1 VAAAREHDY
10 HEGVAVVVVPDLG
23 AEIGLEFPSLYSG
36 RRMYSEDEAPRI
48 AIDDIPSRVK
58 GALQS
63 ILERVALDER
73 VAITAGSRGVANM
86 PLILRACGEAIRD
99 AGGDPFVMPA
109 MGSHGG
115 ATADGQ
121 RDLLAGYGITRESV
135 GMPIVSSMDVQQVGC
150 IGDVPVF
157 MSTTALEADHVLL
170 VNRVKPHTDFHG
182 PIESGLAKVC
192 AIGLGKQRGAQTI
205 HGYGTRG
212 LVELMPLAARCIIEK
227 TGKVLGGLAIVE
239 NPRDET
245 ADLVFVEP
253 EGIGAEAEHS
263 LLERAAS
270 LMGAL
275 PFDALDVLIVDEM
288 GKNIS
293 GTGMDTNVIGRM
305 FVPGVPEEPRPSITA
320 LVVLDLTG
328 ESHGNAVG
336 LGLADFTTEAFVKK
350 IDWHATYTNGY
361 TSGTGGLLRSRL
373 PTVLPNDRAAIA
385 TAMRMCGQPDPARLR
400 LARIKNTLQVAEVQ
414 FTTSLLE
421 EAGQAGVE
429 LTGPVAPMQF
439 DASGRLL

>member
-1 VAAAREHDY
+1 MKAM
-10 HEGVAVVVVPDLG
+10 AVVVVPDLG
-23 AEIGLEFPSLYSG
+23 AEIGLAFPSLYRG
-36 RRMYSEDEAPRI
+36 RRIYSADEAPRVPLE
-48 AIDDIPSRVK
+48 DIPGRVQA
-58 GALQS
+58 ALQP
-63 ILERVALDER
+63 IIERVALDER
-73 VAITAGSRGVANM
+73 VAITAGSRGIANM
-86 PLILRACGEAIRD
+86 PVILKACGDAIKE

-115 ATADGQ
+115 ATAEGQ

-135 GMPIVSSMDVQQVGC
+135 GMPVISSMEVQQIGC
-150 IGDVPVF
+150 IGEAPVY

-205 HGYGTRG
+205 HSYGTYG
-212 LVELMPLAARCIIEK
+212 LVELMPRAARCIIEK
-227 TGKVLGGLAIVE
+227 TGKILGGLAILE

-245 ADLVFVEP
+245 ADLVFLEP
-253 EGIGAEAEHS
+253 DGIGRDSEHA
-263 LLERAAS
+263 LLERTRG

-275 PFDALDVLIVDEM
+275 PFEALDVLVVDEM

-305 FVPGVPEEPRPSITA
+305 FVPGVAEVARPEITA
-320 LVVLDLTG
+320 LVVLDVTE

-336 LGLADFTTEAFVKK
+336 LGLADFTTERFVEK
-350 IDWHATYTNGY
+350 IDWHATYTNAY
-361 TSGTGGLLRSRL
+361 TSGTGGLMRGRL
-373 PTVLPNDRAAIA
+373 PTVLANDRAAIA
-385 TAMRMCGQPDPARLR
+385 TAIRMSGRADISQLR
-400 LARIKNTLQVAEVQ
+400 LARIKNTLQAADVQ
-414 FTTSLLE
+414 FSASLVQ

-429 LTGPVAPMQF
+429 ITGPPIAMQF
-439 DASGRLL
+439 DAAGRLL